1 MPADAQGACA
11 PETSG
16 QPPCVQSMQLHR
28 RKDVAATNSPRT
40 TMTLVGGRT
49 MENSCETG
57 PTGREADLS
66 CCVDILRRAI
76 NSSCGKVVTCDVANQ
91 TTAKLTI
98 RSRWGSG
105 LCIPPPRL
113 GRATLKRKQSTTHH
127 HPRSGLRAPLLITE
141 ALRAT
146 RSLSPSLS
154 RPSHVHSCTR
164 DPPIQ
169 AESHPT
175 VRCLPSQS
183 GSHPTVAAAS
193 PPIQATA

>member
-105 LCIPPPRL
+105 VHSPSQTRADHLKTQTVDHTSPPTF
-113 GRATLKRKQSTTHH
+113 GASCSATHH
-127 HPRSGLRAPLLITE
+127 RSSPRDPLPVPKPF
-141 ALRAT
+141 
-146 RSLSPSLS
+146 PSIPCAQLHT
-154 RPSHVHSCTR
+154 RPSHSGR
-164 DPPIQ
+164 
-169 AESHPT
+169 ES
-175 VRCLPSQS
+175 
-183 GSHPTVAAAS
+183 SHR
-193 PPIQATA
+193 